1 MQTYV
6 TKVISLINRIIMDA
20 CTVSVRFSIDIMDV
34 YEMDVR
40 GWICVV
46 LYGWCNLAYLTQ
58 IYSEED
64 FVLNFYVDVTFR
76 KLWADSETFIW
87 TY

>member
-1 MQTYV
+1 MQKIDSCQGVILHVDACYIQHCTFRASQQMQTYV

-46 LYGWCNLAYLTQ
+46 LYG
-58 IYSEED
+58 
-64 FVLNFYVDVTFR
+64 
-76 KLWADSETFIW
+76 
-87 TY
+87 